1 MSNWTFITNHGQ
13 VLAAI
18 AMRMATT
25 AREIGDV
32 VGITERAAH
41 RIIRDLE
48 SEGYVSKTKQGRT
61 NSYRIHADVPLKDDL
76 SDAAVG
82 ELLVAL
88 GWNPRRR
95 RQPRAE
101 S

>member
-1 MSNWTFITNHGQ
+1 MANWNFITNHGQ
-13 VLAAI
+13 VLAVI

-25 AREIGDV
+25 AREIGDA

-48 SEGYVSKTKQGRT
+48 KGGYVSKMKVGRT
-61 NSYRIHADVPLKDDL
+61 NSYRIHADVPLRDDV

-88 GWNPRRR
+88 GWRPGRRR
-95 RQPRAE
+95 P